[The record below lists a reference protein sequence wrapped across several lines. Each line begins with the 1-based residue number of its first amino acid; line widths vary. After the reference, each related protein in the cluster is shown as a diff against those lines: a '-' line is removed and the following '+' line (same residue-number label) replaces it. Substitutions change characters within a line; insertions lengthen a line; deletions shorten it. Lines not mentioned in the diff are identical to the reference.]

1 MIFFDTL
8 FEKFTEFTEYLFV
21 ESYSQL
27 ALLTAVVFL
36 AAIVRGC
43 IGFGFSAL
51 VVAST
56 SFWLEVKFIVV
67 MVILME
73 IIASL
78 FMLRNVKLDIDFKVL
93 KALVITAI
101 IGNIIG
107 VLLLANL
114 NPAYHQVLISV
125 YLLFIVGFSLSRF
138 TFKKPVTQLRLNAT
152 GLVAGFYDGMAAIG
166 GIFLASML
174 TSSSYPVRTI
184 RATAVVYFFIVEPV
198 FFVSAFFN
206 DLLNKEIFY
215 TTAVLI
221 IPMLI
226 GITYGSKL
234 FIVLSERTLKRMVL
248 IALSCLSLIGL
259 IKVLVS

>member
-1 MIFFDTL
+1 MSLFDSFFTN
-8 FEKFTEFTEYLFV
+8 YLFV
-21 ESYSQL
+21 ESNSQL

-56 SFWLEVKFIVV
+56 SFWLDVKYIVV

-78 FMLRNVKLDIDFKVL
+78 FMLKNVKLDIDFKVL
-93 KALVITAI
+93 RSLIFTAI

-114 NPAYHQVLISV
+114 NPAYHQVLISM
-125 YLLFIVGFSLSRF
+125 YLLFIVGFSFSRF
-138 TFKKPVTQLRLNAT
+138 TFNKPVTQLRLNFT

-166 GIFLASML
+166 GVFLAAML
-174 TSSSYPVRTI
+174 TSSSFPVRTI
-184 RATAVVYFFIVEPV
+184 RATAVVYFFIVEPT

-206 DLLNKEIFY
+206 GLLSKEIFY
-215 TTAVLI
+215 TTALLI
-221 IPMLI
+221 LPMLI
-226 GITYGSKL
+226 GINYGSKL

-248 IALSCLSLIGL
+248 IALSCLSFIGL
-259 IKVLVS
+259 FKVLVS

>member
-1 MIFFDTL
+1 MIFSDSFL
-8 FEKFTEFTEYLFV
+8 SELSGYLFV
-21 ESYSQL
+21 DSYSQL
-27 ALLTAVVFL
+27 ALLTVVVFL

-56 SFWLEVKFIVV
+56 SFWLEVKYIVV

-93 KALVITAI
+93 KALVITAV

-114 NPAYHQVLISV
+114 NPDYHQVLISV

-166 GIFLASML
+166 GIFLATML

-184 RATAVVYFFIVEPV
+184 RATAIVYFFIVEPT
-198 FFVSAFFN
+198 FLVSAFLN
-206 DLLNKEIFY
+206 NLLNKEIFY

-226 GITYGSKL
+226 GIIYGSKL
-234 FIVLSERTLKRMVL
+234 FVVLSEKALKRIVL
-248 IALSCLSLIGL
+248 ISLSCLSIIGL
-259 IKVLVS
+259 IKVLIS

>member
-1 MIFFDTL
+1 L
-8 FEKFTEFTEYLFV
+8 TEFAQYLFV

-27 ALLTAVVFL
+27 ALLTVIIFL

-56 SFWLEVKFIVV
+56 SFWLDVKYVVV

-73 IIASL
+73 IIASI
-78 FMLRNVKLDIDFKVL
+78 FMLKNVKLDIDFKVL

-114 NPAYHQVLISV
+114 NPVFHQILISV

-138 TFKKPVTQLRLNAT
+138 TFNKPVTQLRLNAT
-152 GLVAGFYDGMAAIG
+152 GLVAGLYDGMAAIG
-166 GIFLASML
+166 GVFLASML
-174 TSSSYPVRTI
+174 TSSSFPVRTI
-184 RATAVVYFFIVEPV
+184 RATAVIYFFIVEPT
-198 FFVSAFFN
+198 FFVSAYFN
-206 DLLNKEIFY
+206 GLLNKEIFY

-234 FIVLSERTLKRMVL
+234 FSVLSEKTLKRIVL
-248 IALSCLSLIGL
+248 IALSCLSIIGL
-259 IKVLVS
+259 IKVLVG

>member
-1 MIFFDTL
+1 MIFFDSL
-8 FEKFTEFTEYLFV
+8 FTDFAEYLFV
-21 ESYSQL
+21 DSYSQL
-27 ALLTAVVFL
+27 ALLTIVIFL

-107 VLLLANL
+107 VLFLANL
-114 NPAYHQVLISV
+114 NPGYHQVLISV

-138 TFKKPVTQLRLNAT
+138 TFKRPVTQLRLNTT
-152 GLVAGFYDGMAAIG
+152 GFVAGFYDGMAAIG

-184 RATAVVYFFIVEPV
+184 RATAVVYFFIVEPA

-206 DLLNKEIFY
+206 GLLNKEIFY

-221 IPMLI
+221 LPMLI
-226 GITYGSKL
+226 GIIYGSKL

-248 IALSCLSLIGL
+248 IALSCLSIIGL
-259 IKVLVS
+259 IKVLIS

>member
-1 MIFFDTL
+1 M
-8 FEKFTEFTEYLFV
+8 TEFTQYLFV

-27 ALLTAVVFL
+27 ALLTVIIFL

-56 SFWLEVKFIVV
+56 SFWLDVKYVVV

-73 IIASL
+73 IIASI
-78 FMLRNVKLDIDFKVL
+78 FMLKNVKLDIDFKVL

-114 NPAYHQVLISV
+114 NSAFHQILISM

-138 TFKKPVTQLRLNAT
+138 TFNKPVTQLRLNTT
-152 GLVAGFYDGMAAIG
+152 GLIAGFYDGMAAIG
-166 GIFLASML
+166 GVFLASML
-174 TSSSYPVRTI
+174 TSSSFPVRTI
-184 RATAVVYFFIVEPV
+184 RATAVIYFFIVEPT
-198 FFVSAFFN
+198 FFVSAYFN
-206 DLLNKEIFY
+206 GLLSKEIFY

-221 IPMLI
+221 LPMLI

-234 FIVLSERTLKRMVL
+234 FSVLSERTLKRMVL
-248 IALSCLSLIGL
+248 IALSCLSIIGL
-259 IKVLVS
+259 IKVFIG